1 MVAGKDGQV
10 STPATPRRTRADA
23 ARNRDRLLDAAR
35 ELFAEKGSQVQLP
48 DVARAAGVGVGT
60 VYRHFPTL
68 AELVDAAAEQ
78 RFTEIENYA
87 RAECLAHAGEGLRR
101 YLTHV
106 GELLS
111 ADQGLSAAVEAA
123 RRSPGSEPR
132 GSSRARLETV
142 VGEIIT
148 RDREAGALR
157 QDCTAADAYML
168 VGAISATIRTGSGDW
183 RRLLELMLDG
193 LRPRDS
199 S

>member
-1 MVAGKDGQV
+1 M
-10 STPATPRRTRADA
+10 STPPTPRKTRADA
-23 ARNRDRLLDAAR
+23 ARNRDRLLEAAR

-78 RFTEIENYA
+78 RFAQIENYA
-87 RAECLAHAGEGLRR
+87 RTECLTHAGAGEGLRR
-101 YLTHV
+101 YLMHV

-111 ADQGLSAAVEAA
+111 ADRGLSAAVEAA

-132 GSSRARLETV
+132 GMSRARLEAV
-142 VGEIIT
+142 VGEIIAG
-148 RDREAGALR
+148 DREAGALR
-157 QDCTAADAYML
+157 QDCTAADAYLL

-183 RRLLELMLDG
+183 RRLLDLMLDG
-193 LRPRDS
+193 LRPRTS
-199 S
+199 